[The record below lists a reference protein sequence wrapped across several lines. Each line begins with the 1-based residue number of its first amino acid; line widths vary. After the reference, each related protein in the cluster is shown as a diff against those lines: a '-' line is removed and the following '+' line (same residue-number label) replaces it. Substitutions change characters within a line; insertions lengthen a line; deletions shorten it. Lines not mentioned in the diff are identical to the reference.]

1 MNNQMTYYKQSSDA
15 LFQAREMQTLIQNK
29 DLQIE
34 LCQINQRYNQG
45 TLTDALTYQNLLLE
59 RSNLIV
65 RRDASLSLALDLALI
80 LVQNDI
86 SNDVAGIW
94 STGNMA
100 LKNIMS
106 FVDMNRIGYSFVSF
120 STRMKLKQIAA
131 TLVTKGYDFFD
142 LRYNIEKISNF

>member
-1 MNNQMTYYKQSSDA
+1 MNNQMIYKQSSDA
-15 LFQAREMQTLIQNK
+15 LYQAREIQALIQNK

-34 LCQINQRYNQG
+34 LWQINQRYNQG
-45 TLTDALTYQNLLLE
+45 VSDVLTYQNLLLE

-65 RRDASLSLALDLALI
+65 RRDASLSLALDLALLLI
-80 LVQNDI
+80 QNDI
-86 SNDVAGIW
+86 SNEVSGVW

-100 LKNIMS
+100 LKNVMS
-106 FVDMNRIGYSFVSF
+106 FVDMNRVGYSFVSF
-120 STRMKLKQIAA
+120 STRMKLRQIAA

>member
-1 MNNQMTYYKQSSDA
+1 MNNQMTYKQSSDA

-142 LRYNIEKISNF
+142 LRYNIEKINNF

>member
-1 MNNQMTYYKQSSDA
+1 MTYKQSSDA

-65 RRDASLSLALDLALI
+65 RRNASLSLALDLALI

-86 SNDVAGIW
+86 SNNVAGIW

-100 LKNIMS
+100 LKNIIS

-120 STRMKLKQIAA
+120 SNRMKLAQISAS
-131 TLVTKGYDFFD
+131 LVTKGVEFFD

>member
-1 MNNQMTYYKQSSDA
+1 MNNQMIYKQSSDA
-15 LFQAREMQTLIQNK
+15 LYQAREIQALIQNK

-34 LCQINQRYNQG
+34 LWQINQRYNQG
-45 TLTDALTYQNLLLE
+45 VSDVLTYQNLLLE

-80 LVQNDI
+80 LIQNDI
-86 SNDVAGIW
+86 SNDVSGVW

-100 LKNIMS
+100 LKNVMS
-106 FVDMNRIGYSFVSF
+106 FVDMNRVGYSFVSF
-120 STRMKLKQIAA
+120 STRMKLRQIAA

>member
-1 MNNQMTYYKQSSDA
+1 MNNQMTYKQSSDA

-131 TLVTKGYDFFD
+131 TLVTKGYYFFD
-142 LRYNIEKISNF
+142 LRYNIENISNF

>member
-1 MNNQMTYYKQSSDA
+1 MNNQMTYKQSSDA

-131 TLVTKGYDFFD
+131 TLVTKGYDF
-142 LRYNIEKISNF
+142 LI

>member
-1 MNNQMTYYKQSSDA
+1 MNNQMTYKQSSDA
-15 LFQAREMQTLIQNK
+15 LFQAREMQALIQNK

>member
-1 MNNQMTYYKQSSDA
+1 MNNQMIYKQSSDA
-15 LFQAREMQTLIQNK
+15 LYQAREIQALIQNK

-34 LCQINQRYNQG
+34 LWQINQRYNQG
-45 TLTDALTYQNLLLE
+45 VSDVLTYQNLLLE

-80 LVQNDI
+80 LIQNDI
-86 SNDVAGIW
+86 SNEVSGVW

-100 LKNIMS
+100 LKNVMS
-106 FVDMNRIGYSFVSF
+106 FVDMNRVGYSFVSF
-120 STRMKLKQIAA
+120 STRMKLRQIAA

>member
-1 MNNQMTYYKQSSDA
+1 MNNQMTYKQSSDA

-80 LVQNDI
+80 LVQKDI
-86 SNDVAGIW
+86 SNEVAGIW

-100 LKNIMS
+100 LKNIIS

-120 STRMKLKQIAA
+120 SNRMKLAQISAS
-131 TLVTKGYDFFD
+131 LVTKGVEFFD

>member
-1 MNNQMTYYKQSSDA
+1 MNNQMTYKQSSDA

-120 STRMKLKQIAA
+120 SNRMKLAQISAS
-131 TLVTKGYDFFD
+131 LVTKGVEFFD
-142 LRYNIEKISNF
+142 LRYNIDKISHS

>member
-1 MNNQMTYYKQSSDA
+1 MNNQMTYKQSSDA

-34 LCQINQRYNQG
+34 LYQINQRYNQG

>member
-34 LCQINQRYNQG
+34 LWQINQRYNQG
-45 TLTDALTYQNLLLE
+45 TLTDVLNYQNLLLE
-59 RSNLIV
+59 RNNLTI
-65 RRDASLSLALDLALI
+65 RRNSSLSLALDAALI

-86 SNDVAGIW
+86 SNEVAGIW

-100 LKNIMS
+100 LKNIIS
-106 FVDMNRIGYSFVSF
+106 FVDLNRIGYSFVSV
-120 STRMKLKQIAA
+120 SNRMKLAQISAS
-131 TLVTKGYDFFD
+131 LVTKGVEFFD

>member
-1 MNNQMTYYKQSSDA
+1 MNNQMTYKQSSDA

>member
-1 MNNQMTYYKQSSDA
+1 MNNQMTYKQSSDA

-120 STRMKLKQIAA
+120 SNRMKLAQISAS
-131 TLVTKGYDFFD
+131 LVTKGVEFFY

>member
-1 MNNQMTYYKQSSDA
+1 MNNQILYKQSSDA
-15 LFQAREMQTLIQNK
+15 LSQARDVQALIQNT

-34 LCQINQRYNQG
+34 LWQINQRYNQG
-45 TLTDALTYQNLLLE
+45 TLTDVLNYQNLLLE
-59 RSNLIV
+59 RNNLII
-65 RRDASLSLALDLALI
+65 RRDSSLSLALDAALV

-106 FVDMNRIGYSFVSF
+106 FVDMNRVGYSFVSF

-131 TLVTKGYDFFD
+131 SLVTKGYDFFD
-142 LRYNIEKISNF
+142 LRYNIDKISNS

>member
-1 MNNQMTYYKQSSDA
+1 MNNQMIYKQSSDA
-15 LFQAREMQTLIQNK
+15 LYQAREIQALIQNK

-34 LCQINQRYNQG
+34 LWQINQRYNQG
-45 TLTDALTYQNLLLE
+45 VSDVLTYQNLLLE

-65 RRDASLSLALDLALI
+65 RRDTSLSLALDLALI
-80 LVQNDI
+80 LIQNDI
-86 SNDVAGIW
+86 SNEVSGVW

-100 LKNIMS
+100 LKNVMS
-106 FVDMNRIGYSFVSF
+106 FVDMNRVGYSFVSF
-120 STRMKLKQIAA
+120 STRMKLRQIAA

>member
-1 MNNQMTYYKQSSDA
+1 MNNQMTYKQSSDA

-29 DLQIE
+29 DLQIV

-45 TLTDALTYQNLLLE
+45 TLTDAVTYQNLLLE

-86 SNDVAGIW
+86 YNDVAGIW

-120 STRMKLKQIAA
+120 SNRMKLAQISAS
-131 TLVTKGYDFFD
+131 LVTKGVEFFD

>member
-1 MNNQMTYYKQSSDA
+1 MNNQMTYNQSSDA

>member
-1 MNNQMTYYKQSSDA
+1 MNNQMIYKQSSDA
-15 LFQAREMQTLIQNK
+15 LYQAREIQALIQNK

-34 LCQINQRYNQG
+34 LWQINQRYNQG
-45 TLTDALTYQNLLLE
+45 VSDVLTYQNLLLE

-80 LVQNDI
+80 LIQNDI
-86 SNDVAGIW
+86 SNEVSGVW

-100 LKNIMS
+100 LKNVMS
-106 FVDMNRIGYSFVSF
+106 FVDMNRVGYSFVSF

>member
-1 MNNQMTYYKQSSDA
+1 MTYKQSSDA

-131 TLVTKGYDFFD
+131 ILVTKGYDFFD

>member
-1 MNNQMTYYKQSSDA
+1 MNNQMTYKQSSDA
-15 LFQAREMQTLIQNK
+15 LFQAREMQTLIKNK

-65 RRDASLSLALDLALI
+65 RRDASLSLAFDLALI

-86 SNDVAGIW
+86 YNDVAGIW

-120 STRMKLKQIAA
+120 SNRMKLAQISAS
-131 TLVTKGYDFFD
+131 LVTKGVEFFD

>member
-1 MNNQMTYYKQSSDA
+1 MNNQMTYKQSSDA

-34 LCQINQRYNQG
+34 LYQINQRYNQG

-120 STRMKLKQIAA
+120 SNRMKLAQISAS
-131 TLVTKGYDFFD
+131 LVTKGVEFFD

>member
-1 MNNQMTYYKQSSDA
+1 MNNQMTYKQSSDA

-120 STRMKLKQIAA
+120 SNRMKLAQISAS
-131 TLVTKGYDFFD
+131 LVTKGVEFFD

>member
-1 MNNQMTYYKQSSDA
+1 MNNQMTYKQSSDA

-65 RRDASLSLALDLALI
+65 RRNASLSLALDLALI

-86 SNDVAGIW
+86 SNNVAGIW

-100 LKNIMS
+100 LKNIIS

-120 STRMKLKQIAA
+120 SNRMKLAQISAS
-131 TLVTKGYDFFD
+131 LVTKGVEFFD

>member
-1 MNNQMTYYKQSSDA
+1 MLYKQSSDA
-15 LFQAREMQTLIQNK
+15 LSQAGEVQVLIQNM

-34 LCQINQRYNQG
+34 LWQINQRYNQG
-45 TLTDALTYQNLLLE
+45 TLTDVLNYQNLLLE
-59 RSNLIV
+59 RNNLTI
-65 RRDASLSLALDLALI
+65 RRNSSLSLALDAALI

-86 SNDVAGIW
+86 SNEVAGIW

-100 LKNIMS
+100 LKNIIS

-120 STRMKLKQIAA
+120 SNRMKLAQISAS
-131 TLVTKGYDFFD
+131 LVTKGVEFFD

>member
-1 MNNQMTYYKQSSDA
+1 MNNQMIYKQSSDA
-15 LFQAREMQTLIQNK
+15 LYQAREIQALIQNK

-34 LCQINQRYNQG
+34 LWQINQRYNQG
-45 TLTDALTYQNLLLE
+45 VSDVLTYQNLLLE

-80 LVQNDI
+80 LIQNDI
-86 SNDVAGIW
+86 SNEVSGVW

-100 LKNIMS
+100 LKNVMS
-106 FVDMNRIGYSFVSF
+106 FVDMNRVGYSFVSF
-120 STRMKLKQIAA
+120 STRMKLRQIAA
-131 TLVTKGYDFFD
+131 ALVTKGYDFFD

>member
-1 MNNQMTYYKQSSDA
+1 MNIQMTYKQSSDA
-15 LFQAREMQTLIQNK
+15 LFQAREMQPLIQNK

-34 LCQINQRYNQG
+34 LCQIYQRYNQG

-120 STRMKLKQIAA
+120 SNRMKLAQISAS
-131 TLVTKGYDFFD
+131 LVTKGVEFFD

>member
-1 MNNQMTYYKQSSDA
+1 MNNQMIYKQSSDA
-15 LFQAREMQTLIQNK
+15 LSQAREMQALIQNK

-65 RRDASLSLALDLALI
+65 RRDASLSLSLDTALI

-86 SNDVAGIW
+86 SNNVSGVW

-106 FVDMNRIGYSFVSF
+106 FVDMNRLGYSFVSF
-120 STRMKLKQIAA
+120 SSRMKLTQIQ
-131 TLVTKGYDFFD
+131 TLLISKGVEYFD
-142 LRYNIEKISNF
+142 LRYNIEKISHS

>member
-1 MNNQMTYYKQSSDA
+1 MIYKQSSDA
-15 LFQAREMQTLIQNK
+15 LFQAREMQALIQNK

-34 LCQINQRYNQG
+34 LYQINQRYNQG

>member
-1 MNNQMTYYKQSSDA
+1 MNNQILYKQSSDA
-15 LFQAREMQTLIQNK
+15 LSQARDVQALIQNT

-34 LCQINQRYNQG
+34 LWQINQRYNQG
-45 TLTDALTYQNLLLE
+45 TLTDVLNYQNLILK
-59 RSNLIV
+59 RNNLII
-65 RRDASLSLALDLALI
+65 RRDSSLSLALDAALV

-106 FVDMNRIGYSFVSF
+106 FVDMNRVGYSFVSF

-131 TLVTKGYDFFD
+131 SLVTKGYDFFD
-142 LRYNIEKISNF
+142 LRYNIDKISNS

>member
-1 MNNQMTYYKQSSDA
+1 MNNQMIYKQSSDA
-15 LFQAREMQTLIQNK
+15 LYQAREIQALIQNK

-34 LCQINQRYNQG
+34 LWQINQRYNQG
-45 TLTDALTYQNLLLE
+45 VSDVLTYQNLLLE

-80 LVQNDI
+80 LIQNDI
-86 SNDVAGIW
+86 SDEVSGVW

-100 LKNIMS
+100 LKNVMS
-106 FVDMNRIGYSFVSF
+106 FVDMNRVGYSFVSF
-120 STRMKLKQIAA
+120 STRMKLRQIAA

>member
-1 MNNQMTYYKQSSDA
+1 MNNQMIYKQSSDA
-15 LFQAREMQTLIQNK
+15 LYQAREIQTLIQNK

-34 LCQINQRYNQG
+34 LWQINQRYNQG
-45 TLTDALTYQNLLLE
+45 VSDVLTYQNLLLE

-80 LVQNDI
+80 LIQNDI
-86 SNDVAGIW
+86 SNEVSGVW

-100 LKNIMS
+100 LKNVMS
-106 FVDMNRIGYSFVSF
+106 FVDMNRVGYSFVSF
-120 STRMKLKQIAA
+120 STRMKLRQIAA

>member
-1 MNNQMTYYKQSSDA
+1 MNNQMTYKQSSDA

-106 FVDMNRIGYSFVSF
+106 FVDMNRVGYSFVSF
-120 STRMKLKQIAA
+120 STRMKLRQIAA

-142 LRYNIEKISNF
+142 LRYNIEKINNF

>member
-1 MNNQMTYYKQSSDA
+1 MNNQMIYKQSSDA
-15 LFQAREMQTLIQNK
+15 LYQAREIQALIQNK

-34 LCQINQRYNQG
+34 LWQINQRYNQG
-45 TLTDALTYQNLLLE
+45 VSDVLTYQNLLLE

-80 LVQNDI
+80 LIQNDV
-86 SNDVAGIW
+86 SNEVSGVW

-100 LKNIMS
+100 LKNVMS
-106 FVDMNRIGYSFVSF
+106 FVDMNRVGYSFVSF
-120 STRMKLKQIAA
+120 STRMKLRQIAA

>member
-1 MNNQMTYYKQSSDA
+1 MTYKQSSDA

-86 SNDVAGIW
+86 SNNVAGIW

-100 LKNIMS
+100 LKNIIS

-120 STRMKLKQIAA
+120 SNRMKLAQISAS
-131 TLVTKGYDFFD
+131 LVTKGVEFFD

>member
-1 MNNQMTYYKQSSDA
+1 MNNQMIYKQSSDA
-15 LFQAREMQTLIQNK
+15 LYQAREIQALIQNK

-34 LCQINQRYNQG
+34 LWQINQRYNQG
-45 TLTDALTYQNLLLE
+45 VSDVLTYQNLLLE
-59 RSNLIV
+59 HSNLIV

-80 LVQNDI
+80 LIQNDI
-86 SNDVAGIW
+86 SNEVSGVW

-100 LKNIMS
+100 LKNVMS

-120 STRMKLKQIAA
+120 SNRMKLAQISAS
-131 TLVTKGYDFFD
+131 LVTKGVEFFD